1 MTIKKRL
8 SGLITAA
15 MAMALSA
22 GAANAG
28 ANAGAG
34 AVNAFGNT
42 KALKAPRKP
51 KIPKTPADY
60 EAMHAAEMKRRRKA
74 KKRAQQPKLDI

>member
-22 GAANAG
+22 GA
-28 ANAGAG
+28 
-34 AVNAFGNT
+34 VNALGNT

-74 KKRAQQPKLDI
+74 TLRVQQYTSAT

>member
-22 GAANAG
+22 D
-28 ANAGAG
+28 
-34 AVNAFGNT
+34 AVNAFGNI
-42 KALKAPRKP
+42 KELKAPLKP

-60 EAMHAAEMKRRRKA
+60 EAIHAAEMKRRRKA
-74 KKRAQQPKLDI
+74 ALRAQQYTSAT

>member
-22 GAANAG
+22 GAANA
-28 ANAGAG
+28 
-34 AVNAFGNT
+34 FGNI
-42 KALKAPRKP
+42 KELKAPRRP

-74 KKRAQQPKLDI
+74 KTRLRNQRT

>member
-22 GAANAG
+22 GA
-28 ANAGAG
+28 
-34 AVNAFGNT
+34 VNAFGNI
-42 KALKAPRKP
+42 KKLKAPLKP

-60 EAMHAAEMKRRRKA
+60 EAIHAAEMKRRRKA
-74 KKRAQQPKLDI
+74 ALNQRTLK

>member
-22 GAANAG
+22 GA
-28 ANAGAG
+28 
-34 AVNAFGNT
+34 VNAFGNI
-42 KALKAPRKP
+42 KELKAPRRP

-74 KKRAQQPKLDI
+74 TLNQRTLK

>member
-28 ANAGAG
+28 AG
-34 AVNAFGNT
+34 AVNAFGNI
-42 KALKAPRKP
+42 KELKAPRRP
-51 KIPKTPADY
+51 KTPKTPADY

-74 KKRAQQPKLDI
+74 ALRVQQHTSAT

>member
-8 SGLITAA
+8 SVLITAA

-22 GAANAG
+22 GA
-28 ANAGAG
+28 
-34 AVNAFGNT
+34 VNAFGNI
-42 KALKAPRKP
+42 KELKAPRRP

-60 EAMHAAEMKRRRKA
+60 EAMHAAEMKRRHKA
-74 KKRAQQPKLDI
+74 ETRLRNQPNQEA

>member
-8 SGLITAA
+8 IGCITAA
-15 MAMALSA
+15 MALGGVSI
-22 GAANAG
+22 
-28 ANAGAG
+28 
-34 AVNAFGNT
+34 NAFANT

-51 KIPKTPADY
+51 KIPKTRTDY

-74 KKRAQQPKLDI
+74 ETRLRNQHKQEA

>member
-8 SGLITAA
+8 GTWITAA
-15 MAMALSA
+15 MAL
-22 GAANAG
+22 
-28 ANAGAG
+28 G
-34 AVNAFGNT
+34 AVSINAFGNT

-51 KIPKTPADY
+51 NIPKTPADY

-74 KKRAQQPKLDI
+74 TLRAQQYTSAT

>member
-22 GAANAG
+22 GA

-74 KKRAQQPKLDI
+74 ALRVQQHTSAT

>member
-15 MAMALSA
+15 MAMTLS
-22 GAANAG
+22 
-28 ANAGAG
+28 AG

-42 KALKAPRKP
+42 KALKAPRRP
-51 KIPKTPADY
+51 NIPKTPADY
-60 EAMHAAEMKRRRKA
+60 EAMHAAEMKRQRKA
-74 KKRAQQPKLDI
+74 KTRLRNQHNQEA

>member
-1 MTIKKRL
+1 MTIKRQL

-22 GAANAG
+22 GA
-28 ANAGAG
+28 
-34 AVNAFGNT
+34 VNAFGNI
-42 KALKAPRKP
+42 KELKAPRRP

-74 KKRAQQPKLDI
+74 ALNQRT

>member
-22 GAANAG
+22 GA
-28 ANAGAG
+28 
-34 AVNAFGNT
+34 VNAFGNI
-42 KALKAPRKP
+42 KELKAPRRP
-51 KIPKTPADY
+51 NIPKTPADF

-74 KKRAQQPKLDI
+74 TLRAQQHTSAT

>member
-22 GAANAG
+22 GA
-28 ANAGAG
+28 
-34 AVNAFGNT
+34 VNAFGNI
-42 KALKAPRKP
+42 KELKAPQRP

-60 EAMHAAEMKRRRKA
+60 EAIRAAEMKRRRKA
-74 KKRAQQPKLDI
+74 ALNQRTLK